1 MYNLDRHFSWNWT
14 NQNNQFWRTRC
25 TGTDSAFELNHS
37 SVVFWFWAIV
47 NPSSCI
53 SHCPTI
59 MSWLELEPQEIYD
72 ESDVVT
78 FALLELLRGPIQ
90 SDRLLERWGQG
101 WSFENQK
108 SWCLRSVGSYVLI
121 PFRRAPAMVVSLA
134 VPFQL
139 KRTDLSLSKHSF
151 QFTWHSFRFTWF
163 TGPSLTEST
172 VSVRH
177 SDRQQD
183 LASFAQRRSAV
194 EEAVFRCKPCEKEPR
209 ELMFGQI
216 TWGRRR

>member
-1 MYNLDRHFSWNWT
+1 
-14 NQNNQFWRTRC
+14 
-25 TGTDSAFELNHS
+25 
-37 SVVFWFWAIV
+37 
-47 NPSSCI
+47 
-53 SHCPTI
+53 
-59 MSWLELEPQEIYD
+59 
-72 ESDVVT
+72 
-78 FALLELLRGPIQ
+78 
-90 SDRLLERWGQG
+90 
-101 WSFENQK
+101 
-108 SWCLRSVGSYVLI
+108 
-121 PFRRAPAMVVSLA
+121 MVVSLA

-216 TWGRRR
+216 T

>member
-1 MYNLDRHFSWNWT
+1 MMSQMWWPLPCWSYCEARFS
-14 NQNNQFWRTRC
+14 RTDFSK
-25 TGTDSAFELNHS
+25 GEDK
-37 SVVFWFWAIV
+37 
-47 NPSSCI
+47 
-53 SHCPTI
+53 
-59 MSWLELEPQEIYD
+59 D
-72 ESDVVT
+72 G
-78 FALLELLRGPIQ
+78 ALKIKSRGVCEA
-90 SDRLLERWGQG
+90 LA
-101 WSFENQK
+101 
-108 SWCLRSVGSYVLI
+108 SYVLI

-139 KRTDLSLSKHSF
+139 KRTDSSISKHSF

-177 SDRQQD
+177 STDRQQD

-194 EEAVFRCKPCEKEPR
+194 EEAVFHCKPCEKEPR